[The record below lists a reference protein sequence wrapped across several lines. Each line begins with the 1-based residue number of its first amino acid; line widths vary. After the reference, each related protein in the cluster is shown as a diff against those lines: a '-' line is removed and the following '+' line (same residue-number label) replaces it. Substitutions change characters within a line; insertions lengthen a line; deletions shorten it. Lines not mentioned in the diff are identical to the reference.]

1 MAGIVSGAGIFTIST
16 LVFVGVIIYTVVL
29 IGKNIASPD
38 DAGVLTQISY
48 VNGGLIALMTLIAF
62 SFTNAYPAAKDKYL
76 LIITHVALFLSV
88 MAVSILA
95 IQKF

>member
-1 MAGIVSGAGIFTIST
+1 MASIVSGTGTFWVSAV
-16 LVFVGVIIYTVVL
+16 VFIGVIIYTVVL
-29 IGKNIASPD
+29 IGQNIASPD
-38 DAGVLTQISY
+38 DHGVLTQISY

-62 SFTNAYPAAKDKYL
+62 SFTNAYPAAKDKYIL
-76 LIITHVALFLSV
+76 LITHLALFLGI